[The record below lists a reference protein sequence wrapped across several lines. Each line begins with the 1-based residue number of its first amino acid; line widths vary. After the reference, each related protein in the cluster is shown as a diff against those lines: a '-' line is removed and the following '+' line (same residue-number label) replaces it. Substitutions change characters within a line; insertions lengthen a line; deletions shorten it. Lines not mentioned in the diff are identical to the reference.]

1 MNEKTMATNDGLE
14 VDLKRVFD
22 ALLQRAWVIALIS
35 VISAILLLTF
45 TLFFIT
51 PQYQS
56 KAMFYVNNNSISVG
70 NTSLSIS
77 SGDMV
82 ASRNLV
88 DSYIVILKS
97 RETLTSVIDYSGVSR
112 SYAQVKDM
120 ITAAA
125 VNETE
130 IFEVVVTSPDPYE
143 AERIA
148 NAISYILPKR
158 IDTIIEGTSAKIV
171 DAAVVPTK
179 PSSPSFVKNTILGFL
194 LGFVMTA
201 GIIVLKEI
209 FDVTIRREEDVAQI
223 CKHPIL
229 AGVPD
234 MMTPSKSGYYYGKSG
249 KSGQKKPQKTFKD
262 SDMIGDE
269 IPFAAAEA
277 YKLLRTK
284 IQFSFADDSNCHVI
298 GVSSAL
304 SGEGKSTTSINLAHA
319 LAQLNKK
326 VLLVDCDLRRPSVAA
341 KLKIKQDH
349 GLSGFLTKQ
358 SSFEEIVQEYSFKR
372 GVTLTVVPAGPI
384 PPNPTELLNSGRM
397 ARFMERFAR
406 QYDYVILDLPPVEE
420 VSDALVAAKL
430 ADGVL
435 LAVRQDYCNRVALE
449 DTIRQFEFVNG
460 KILGMLLTCVN
471 EHSAAYGYGYSKYY
485 YRRYY
490 HRYGKYRH
498 YAKSYEESYME
509 NNAKVENTK

>member
-1 MNEKTMATNDGLE
+1 
-14 VDLKRVFD
+14 
-22 ALLQRAWVIALIS
+22 
-35 VISAILLLTF
+35 
-45 TLFFIT
+45 
-51 PQYQS
+51 
-56 KAMFYVNNNSISVG
+56 
-70 NTSLSIS
+70 
-77 SGDMV
+77 
-82 ASRNLV
+82 
-88 DSYIVILKS
+88 
-97 RETLTSVIDYSGVSR
+97 
-112 SYAQVKDM
+112 
-120 ITAAA
+120 
-125 VNETE
+125 
-130 IFEVVVTSPDPYE
+130 
-143 AERIA
+143 
-148 NAISYILPKR
+148 
-158 IDTIIEGTSAKIV
+158 
-171 DAAVVPTK
+171 
-179 PSSPSFVKNTILGFL
+179 
-194 LGFVMTA
+194 
-201 GIIVLKEI
+201 
-209 FDVTIRREEDVAQI
+209 
-223 CKHPIL
+223 
-229 AGVPD
+229 
-234 MMTPSKSGYYYGKSG
+234 
-249 KSGQKKPQKTFKD
+249 
-262 SDMIGDE
+262 MIGDE

-284 IQFSFADDSNCHVI
+284 IQFSFADDSNSHVI

-449 DTIRQFEFVNG
+449 DTVRQFEFVNG
-460 KILGMLLTCVN
+460 KILGLLLTCVN

-509 NNAKVENTK
+509 NNAKVENKK